1 MYLRSM
7 IIPNDF
13 KTFIIHG
20 LKKTNVYGF
29 QKNQYMGNS
38 VLDGLE
44 YIKKNYENSL
54 LIPKR
59 KNCHNCNNG
68 VCLNCLMNI
77 NGNNC
82 AACLTNMNKINVI
95 YPISPMPFM
104 MNTYD
109 MIEEWKTVQFDFAD
123 YSNQQYYI

>member
-1 MYLRSM
+1 
-7 IIPNDF
+7 
-13 KTFIIHG
+13 
-20 LKKTNVYGF
+20 
-29 QKNQYMGNS
+29 MGNS